1 MSTAPRPAATRVPR
15 TPLDRVAAW
24 WRTSAVGLWSVAV
37 IAGLFQSFQLFVAS
51 RQVPATEPR
60 ADLRPLLAL
69 CLLIVPALLCRRR
82 WPLATVVL
90 MGLISAS
97 VDLWGPGPAAGTVVF
112 PPLVAL
118 YSVFT
123 IAGAVQR
130 IIGPLMVLA
139 GWALPLVVV
148 DRAYLFEWITPEIFL
163 IAVVVTA
170 AVSSRSRRETLEHGD
185 AQFAAQAAE
194 HRLMAQRD
202 AARHQARVAAEL
214 HDSVG
219 HDLTAIIALS
229 EGLAGAAGDAEL
241 DEAIV
246 AINALAREGL
256 ADTRH
261 TVDALQPD
269 AGPVI
274 GTALAEKPAAGPGPA
289 EPRRGWDDLDGV
301 LETTRRTGLAVALAE
316 TGPRPEDAA
325 LGGVVFTVVREALT
339 NAMRHAEGATRV
351 IIALE
356 HAEGSTGVTVS
367 DDGRNVREAGFATDG
382 AMPVEPTMR
391 APVEPVG
398 TPSPGAPPSGHGL
411 AHLADAVRGAGGA
424 LSAGPA
430 PDGWRLHAVIPHREA
445 A

>member
-1 MSTAPRPAATRVPR
+1 M
-15 TPLDRVAAW
+15 DRVAAW

-37 IAGLFQSFQLFVAS
+37 IAGLFQSFQMFVAS
-51 RQVPATEPR
+51 PQVPPTEPR
-60 ADLRPLLAL
+60 ADIRPLLVL

-118 YSVFT
+118 YSVLT

-261 TVDALQPD
+261 TVDALQPA
-269 AGPVI
+269 AGPVG
-274 GTALAEKPAAGPGPA
+274 GTALAEKPAA

>member
-1 MSTAPRPAATRVPR
+1 MSAAPRPTATRVPR

-37 IAGLFQSFQLFVAS
+37 IAGLFQSFQMFVAS
-51 RQVPATEPR
+51 HQVPPTEPR
-60 ADLRPLLAL
+60 ADIRPLLVL

-118 YSVFT
+118 YSVLT

-261 TVDALQPD
+261 TVDALQPA
-269 AGPVI
+269 AGPVG
-274 GTALAEKPAAGPGPA
+274 GTALAEKPAA

-367 DDGRNVREAGFATDG
+367 DDGRSVREAGFAADG
-382 AMPVEPTMR
+382 AMPVEPMMR
-391 APVEPVG
+391 SPVEPVG